1 MIAVTGLAGHAF
13 GSWRNRETLQMWL
26 KDFLPYDIPN
36 LRVLTYG
43 YDSSLVGTSRTDS
56 SLLDY
61 QRNFIQ
67 AIENTRSSGQVGYR
81 VNGFIVF
88 ADVTSKGNSAYH
100 IRWA

>member
-1 MIAVTGLAGHAF
+1 VIAVTGLAGHAF

-67 AIENTRSSGQVGYR
+67 AIENARRSGQVGY
-81 VNGFIVF
+81 F
-88 ADVTSKGNSAYH
+88 A
-100 IRWA
+100 IE